1 MYRKVGTVL
10 LSLTTLCQPAVL
22 LARAPDSRADDVSDV
37 DEAGDLITKG
47 IALRR
52 AGEDARALELF
63 QQAERLQPDSTRV
76 QVHLAASYQ
85 ALGHWE
91 AADRYLTLALADPS
105 DPYIQ
110 KHQGTLAAARRTID
124 GHIGSLQL
132 VGGPR
137 GTEIRLN
144 GRLVGTLPI
153 AQTLRIEAGIYT
165 LEARLPG
172 HYPITRS
179 VALAGG
185 ALARESIT
193 LSPRGADVR
202 PVVAADERPVEEGSS
217 RLTWLPW
224 TFTGL
229 AVGAGVVTVAAWAQR
244 ERHVDRWNDDSECLR
259 PGQTR
264 GDVCAEE
271 RRDGDRA
278 ETWMW
283 IGAATTGAFAAA
295 SVVTFW
301 LGDRSKEEPMSA
313 LRCGV
318 GFAQIG
324 CAGQF

>member
-1 MYRKVGTVL
+1 
-10 LSLTTLCQPAVL
+10 
-22 LARAPDSRADDVSDV
+22 
-37 DEAGDLITKG
+37 
-47 IALRR
+47 
-52 AGEDARALELF
+52 
-63 QQAERLQPDSTRV
+63 V

-91 AADRYLTLALADPS
+91 AADRYLTLALEDPS

-144 GRLVGTLPI
+144 GRLVGALPI

-193 LSPRGADVR
+193 LSPRGGDVR
-202 PVVAADERPVEEGSS
+202 PVISTDQEPEEESS
-217 RLTWLPW
+217 QLTWLPW

-229 AVGAGVVTVAAWAQR
+229 AVGAGVVTVAAWATR
-244 ERHVDRWNDDSECLR
+244 ERHVNRWNDDSECLR

-264 GDVCAEE
+264 GDVCAGE

-278 ETWMW
+278 ERWMW

-301 LGDRSKEEPMSA
+301 LGDQGEEKPLSA
-313 LRCGV
+313 VRCGV

>member
-1 MYRKVGTVL
+1 MYRRIGTVL
-10 LSLTTLCQPAVL
+10 LSLTTFCQPAVL
-22 LARAPDSRADDVSDV
+22 LARAPDTRADDVSEL
-37 DEAGDLITKG
+37 DEAGELITRG

-63 QQAERLQPDSTRV
+63 QQAERLQPESTRV

-91 AADRYLTLALADPS
+91 AADRYLTLALQDPT

-144 GRLVGTLPI
+144 GRLVGALPI
-153 AQTLRIEAGIYT
+153 TQTLRIEAGIYT

-172 HYPITRS
+172 HYPVTRS

-193 LSPRGADVR
+193 LSPRGEGAR
-202 PVVAADERPVEEGSS
+202 PTVVDPEPAEESGK
-217 RLTWLPW
+217 LTWLPW
-224 TFTGL
+224 TLTGL
-229 AVGAGVVTVAAWAQR
+229 AVGAGVVTVGAWATR
-244 ERHVDRWNDDSECLR
+244 ERHVDRWNDDSQCLR
-259 PGQTR
+259 PGLTR
-264 GDVCAEE
+264 GDVCAGE
-271 RRDGDRA
+271 REDGDRA

-283 IGAATTGAFAAA
+283 IGAAATGVFAAG
-295 SVVTFW
+295 SVMTFW
-301 LGDRSKEEPMSA
+301 LGDRDEEEPMSA

>member
-37 DEAGDLITKG
+37 DEAGDLITRG

-63 QQAERLQPDSTRV
+63 QQAERLQPESARV

-91 AADRYLTLALADPS
+91 AADRYLTLALEDPS

-144 GRLVGTLPI
+144 GRLIGALPI
-153 AQTLRIEAGIYT
+153 DQTLRIEAGIYT

-185 ALARESIT
+185 SLARESVT
-193 LSPRGADVR
+193 LSPRGADAR
-202 PVVAADERPVEEGSS
+202 PVVVADEGPEEEESGQ
-217 RLTWLPW
+217 LTWLPW
-224 TFTGL
+224 AFTGL
-229 AVGAGVVTVAAWAQR
+229 AVGAGVVTVGAWATR
-244 ERHVDRWNDDSECLR
+244 ERHVDRWNDDSVCLR

-278 ETWMW
+278 ERWMW

-295 SVVTFW
+295 SIVSFW
-301 LGDRSKEEPMSA
+301 LSDRSQEEPMSA